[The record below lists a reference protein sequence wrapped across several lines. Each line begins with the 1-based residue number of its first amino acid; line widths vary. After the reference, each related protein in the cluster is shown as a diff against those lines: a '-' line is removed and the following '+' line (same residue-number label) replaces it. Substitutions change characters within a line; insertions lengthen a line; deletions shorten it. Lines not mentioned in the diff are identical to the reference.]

1 MPLSTRIFATGLIA
15 QVVLVG
21 WLVNIIIILWH
32 ALEDWTAFGMSVIC
46 CVVHCLAP
54 EQLKS

>member
-32 ALEDWTAFGMSVIC
+32 ALEDWTAFSMSVIC
-46 CVVHCLAP
+46 CVVHCLVP
-54 EQLKS
+54 EQLES